1 MGKEVVVKALL
12 NSISSRAFLKQ
23 VLAVMHQEQNLQLEE
38 VVSLY
43 QEVRQEISVPLPVF
57 SSGAPPVEALCGYL
71 SHSKGLSHKEIAQLL
86 GRNEKSIWSIVK
98 KSKQKKTVFKNNL
111 KHSEKHFLP
120 LSIIQNHS
128 HTLLEN
134 IIIYLRTT
142 YKLKNPQIAKL
153 LHKSPNSIAVLA
165 KRARKKK

>member
-1 MGKEVVVKALL
+1 MEKEVIVKALL
-12 NSISSRAFLKQ
+12 NSISSRNFLKQ
-23 VLAVMHQEQNLQLEE
+23 VLTTMHQEQNLQLEDI
-38 VVSLY
+38 LALF
-43 QEVRQEISVPLPVF
+43 QEIKQEITIPLSIF
-57 SSGAPPVEALCGYL
+57 SSKTPPVEALCSYL
-71 SHSKGLSHKEIAQLL
+71 SNSQKMSYREIAILL

-98 KSKQKKTVFKNNL
+98 KSKQKKPSLKNSSKAL
-111 KHSEKHFLP
+111 EKYFLP
-120 LSIIQNHS
+120 LSVIQNNS

-165 KRARKKK
+165 KRAREKE